1 MHLVLGI
8 SVYLWNATHNV
19 HVSEPDPQLMLLFG
33 EIVEPLGGEAFLEEM
48 GLGDFIRWSHM
59 LSISCWLMVRESD
72 LPLHTPAN
80 SVPIIMGCLLF
91 KTVNHTKPSSIS
103 VSIGI
108 WSQPSESN

>member
-19 HVSEPDPQLMLLFG
+19 HVFEPDHPLMLLFG
-33 EIVEPLGGEAFLEEM
+33 EIMEPLGGEAFLEEM
-48 GLGDFIRWSHM
+48 GLGDFIGWPHL

-80 SVPIIMGCLLF
+80 TVPIIMGCRLF
-91 KTVNHTKPSSIS
+91 KTVNQMKSSSIS

-108 WSQPSESN
+108 WSQLWETN